1 MPEVTID
8 WNAGRT
14 DEQKNQIAEVITKA
28 LVEIGNAPEEIVKI
42 EFIDNPALILN
53 FLKLTNPFCRS

>member
-14 DEQKNQIAEVITKA
+14 DEQKKEIAEVITKA
-28 LVEIGNAPEEIVKI
+28 LVDIGNAPKKSKHSIHK
-42 EFIDNPALILN
+42 
-53 FLKLTNPFCRS
+53 R

>member
-28 LVEIGNAPEEIVKI
+28 LVEIANAPEENVEI
-42 EFIDNPALILN
+42 EFIDHEIG
-53 FLKLTNPFCRS
+53 

>member
-14 DEQKNQIAEVITKA
+14 DEQKSQITEVITKA
-28 LVEIGNAPEEIVKI
+28 LVEIGNAPEENVKI
-42 EFIDNPALILN
+42 EFIDNPA
-53 FLKLTNPFCRS
+53 

>member
-1 MPEVTID
+1 MPQVKID

-28 LVEIGNAPEEIVKI
+28 LVEIGNAPEENVGI
-42 EFIDNPALILN
+42 EFIDHEIG
-53 FLKLTNPFCRS
+53 

>member
-28 LVEIGNAPEEIVKI
+28 LVEIGNAPKENVEI
-42 EFIDNPALILN
+42 EFIDHEIG
-53 FLKLTNPFCRS
+53 

>member
-14 DEQKNQIAEVITKA
+14 DEQKKEIAEVITKA
-28 LVEIGNAPEEIVKI
+28 LVDIGNAPKENVKI
-42 EFIDNPALILN
+42 EFIDNPV
-53 FLKLTNPFCRS
+53 